1 MHPQAPS
8 TAPRVGMSVVH
19 GARPI
24 TRGAERFDNPKT
36 EGIMSHRIEKDSLG
50 EVPVPSEAYYGAQTQ
65 RAVDNFPIS
74 GIGFN
79 RGFIYALGLIKRS
92 AAQANMELGLL
103 DRERGGAVVAAAQ
116 EVMDGKLDAHF
127 PIDIF
132 QTGSGT
138 SSNMNTNEVISNRGI
153 ELLGGTIGSKEPVHP
168 NDHVNMGQSS
178 NDVIPTAIHIAGARA
193 IHNEL
198 IPALHHLH
206 AALEAKAKAW
216 DHIIKSG
223 RTHLMDAT
231 PVRLGQEFGGYAA
244 QIAHGIRRAEL
255 ARDALLEL
263 ALGGTATG
271 TGINRPVAFPSMAI
285 GHIAN
290 ECDLPFVEA
299 SNHFEAQGA
308 RDGVVEA
315 SGQLKTIAASFM
327 KIANDIRW
335 LGSGPRTGFY
345 EIALPS
351 IQPGS
356 SIMPGK
362 VNPVMCEM
370 LTMVSAQVMGNDVA
384 INIGGQGG
392 NFELNVYLPMMAHN
406 LLQSVSILANGAQ
419 TFTDRCVVGIEA
431 NEEICTQSVER
442 NLAIC
447 TSLAP
452 AIGYDKAAAISKEAF
467 KTNRTVREV
476 AIEWDVLPSDELN
489 TLLDGRAMTEPS

>member
-1 MHPQAPS
+1 
-8 TAPRVGMSVVH
+8 MS
-19 GARPI
+19 
-24 TRGAERFDNPKT
+24 K
-36 EGIMSHRIEKDSLG
+36 RIENDSLG
-50 EVPVPSEAYYGAQTQ
+50 EVPVPSDAYYGAQTQ

-74 GIGFN
+74 GIRFN
-79 RGFIYALGLIKRS
+79 RSFIYALGLIKRS
-92 AAQANMELGLL
+92 TAQANMALGLL
-103 DRERGGAVVAAAQ
+103 DNDRGAAIVTAAQ
-116 EVMDGKLDAHF
+116 EVMDGALDAHF

-138 SSNMNTNEVISNRGI
+138 SSNMNANEVISNRSI
-153 ELLGGTIGSKEPVHP
+153 EIMGGEIGSKAPVHP

-178 NDVIPTAIHIAGARA
+178 NDVIPTAIHVSGAVS

-198 IPALHHLH
+198 IPALQHLH
-206 AALEAKAKAW
+206 GALKAKADAW

-244 QIAHGIRRAEL
+244 QIAHSIRRAES

-271 TGINRPVAFPSMAI
+271 TGINRPVAFPQEAI
-285 GHIAN
+285 QRIAAETGLN
-290 ECDLPFVEA
+290 FTEA

-370 LTMVSAQVMGNDVA
+370 LTMVAAQVMGNDVA
-384 INIGGQGG
+384 INVGGQGG

-406 LLQSVSILANGAQ
+406 LLQSTSILANGAH

-431 NEEICTQSVER
+431 NEAICTQSVER

-467 KTNRTVREV
+467 KKDRTVREI
-476 AIEWDVLPSDELN
+476 AIEWNVLPTDELDR
-489 TLLDGRAMTEPS
+489 LLDGRSMTEPS

>member
-1 MHPQAPS
+1 
-8 TAPRVGMSVVH
+8 
-19 GARPI
+19 
-24 TRGAERFDNPKT
+24 
-36 EGIMSHRIEKDSLG
+36 MSHRIEKDSLG
-50 EVPVPSEAYYGAQTQ
+50 EVPVPSDAYYGAQTQ

-79 RGFIYALGLIKRS
+79 RGFIYALGLVKRAS
-92 AAQANMELGLL
+92 AGANMDLGLL
-103 DRERGGAVVAAAQ
+103 DPERGAAIVAAAQ

-138 SSNMNTNEVISNRGI
+138 SSNMNANEVISNRAI
-153 ELLGGTIGSKEPVHP
+153 EIMGGAIGSKVPVHP

-178 NDVIPTAIHIAGARA
+178 NDVIPTAIHIAGACA
-193 IHNEL
+193 VHNDL
-198 IPALHHLH
+198 IPALKHLH
-206 AALEAKAKAW
+206 GALASKADAW

-231 PVRLGQEFGGYAA
+231 PIRLGQEFGGYAA
-244 QIAHGIRRAEL
+244 QVKHGIRRAEG

-271 TGINRPVAFPSMAI
+271 TGINRPKAFPKMAI
-285 GHIAN
+285 ERIRAESG
-290 ECDLPFVEA
+290 LPFTEA
-299 SNHFEAQGA
+299 ANHFEAQGA

-315 SGQLKTIAASFM
+315 SGQFKTIAASFM

-351 IQPGS
+351 VQPGS

-392 NFELNVYLPMMAHN
+392 NFELNVYLPVMAHN
-406 LLQSVSILANGAQ
+406 LLQSSTILANGAVA
-419 TFTDRCVVGIEA
+419 FTDRCVVGIEA
-431 NEEICTQSVER
+431 NEEICVQSVER

-467 KTNRTVREV
+467 KTNQTVREV
-476 AIEWDVLPSDELN
+476 AIEWEVLPSDELDR
-489 TLLDGRAMTEPS
+489 LLDGRAMTEPS